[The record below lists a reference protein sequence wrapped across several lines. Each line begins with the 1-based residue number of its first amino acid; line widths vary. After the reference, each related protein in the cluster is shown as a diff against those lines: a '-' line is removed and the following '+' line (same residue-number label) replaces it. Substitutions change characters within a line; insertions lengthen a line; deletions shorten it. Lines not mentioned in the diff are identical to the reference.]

1 MNRKLARLL
10 QPSFQL
16 YIVCLVLFALI
27 SAFFSIPLAVV
38 ELAVVLALRAVRQG
52 RTGGCT
58 GDCARCRRDCHP
70 PKE

>member
-1 MNRKLARLL
+1 MSGADGVLL
-10 QPSFQL
+10 
-16 YIVCLVLFALI
+16 ALI
-27 SAFFSIPLAVV
+27 G
-38 ELAVVLALRAVRQG
+38 LAVVLALRAVRQG